1 MAMLQTSFIRK
12 LTCMVSL
19 ILITFTAVCCQYKAG
34 QQELRFRKFVGPNR
48 VLVVLLPT
56 IKGKGLHYEK
66 HGFVEAVR
74 ERGFEA
80 DLKVLDVNPLLY
92 LQGRIVDVV
101 KTEIVDPAI
110 DSGYKKII
118 LVGIS
123 LGGHGALLY
132 VTKASQDIDGVV
144 VIAPF
149 IGGFFINDVIKSA
162 GGLSRW
168 EECPPIEWDY
178 ACDMWKLLKDY
189 LSVSKN
195 PDKII
200 LGFGLEDGFAESNQ
214 LLASQLPARNVFRV
228 SGGHDWATWKTIWSK
243 VLDHYHVACSGANGG
258 FCHIEVLRIDEER

>member
-1 MAMLQTSFIRK
+1 MAMQPTSFIRK
-12 LTCMVSL
+12 LIHAVSL
-19 ILITFTAVCCQYKAG
+19 ILIASAALGCQYKAG
-34 QQELRFRKFVGPNR
+34 QQRLSFRKYVGPNR
-48 VLVVLLPT
+48 VLVLLLPT

>member
-1 MAMLQTSFIRK
+1 MAMLRTSFIRR
-12 LTCMVSL
+12 LICTVSP
-19 ILITFTAVCCQYKAG
+19 ILITIVAWGCFHKAG
-34 QQELRFRKFVGPNR
+34 QQELRFKKYVGPNR
-48 VLVVLLPT
+48 VLVLLLPS
-56 IKGKGLHYEK
+56 IQGKGLHYEK

-80 DLKVLDVNPLLY
+80 DLKILDVNPLLY

-123 LGGHGALLY
+123 LGGHGVLLY
-132 VTKASQDIDGVV
+132 VTKESQDIDGVV

-189 LSVSKN
+189 LSVSEN
-195 PDKII
+195 QDKII
-200 LGFGLEDGFAESNQ
+200 LGFGLEDGFAKSNQ
-214 LLASQLPARNVFRV
+214 LLANELPARNVFRV
-228 SGGHDWATWKTIWSK
+228 SGGHDWVTWKTIWTK
-243 VLDHYHVACSGANGG
+243 VLDHYHVACSGANGAL
-258 FCHIEVLRIDEER
+258 CHIEVLSVDQGR